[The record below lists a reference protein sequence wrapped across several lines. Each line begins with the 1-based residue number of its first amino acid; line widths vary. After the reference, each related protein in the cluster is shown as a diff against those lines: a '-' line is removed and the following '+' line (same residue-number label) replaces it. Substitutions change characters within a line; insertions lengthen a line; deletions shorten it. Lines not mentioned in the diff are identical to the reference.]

1 MSENL
6 QGQYG
11 GFGADLKSVQFRQER
26 EPLWQELERLMAVVE
41 RRGPDGLSFD
51 ESLAFAT
58 LYRRT
63 LSSLSVAREI
73 SLDSGIQ
80 SYLEALSARAYS
92 LMYTRPNRPGLAMI
106 DFFVRGLPVAVC
118 ARWSLQLVCAPM
130 VARGAALCH

>member
-58 LYRRT
+58 YIPTHAVFAFRRPRNI
-63 LSSLSVAREI
+63 AR
-73 SLDSGIQ
+73 Q
-80 SYLEALSARAYS
+80 
-92 LMYTRPNRPGLAMI
+92 
-106 DFFVRGLPVAVC
+106 RGSELPRSPVC
-118 ARWSLQLVCAPM
+118 AGITA
-130 VARGAALCH
+130 